1 MPASNRVKTL
11 IGYDA
16 TKRLIDA
23 CCASIAYIG
32 CSEPMLAQQ
41 GRLEGYRR
49 ALLEAGMPFDESLVV
64 AVPNNGLRCRP

>member
-1 MPASNRVKTL
+1 MSNRFTDVPKPLHDYPLVLVDATDRTGRYASIEPDETL

-41 GRLEGYRR
+41 GRLEG
-49 ALLEAGMPFDESLVV
+49 
-64 AVPNNGLRCRP
+64 